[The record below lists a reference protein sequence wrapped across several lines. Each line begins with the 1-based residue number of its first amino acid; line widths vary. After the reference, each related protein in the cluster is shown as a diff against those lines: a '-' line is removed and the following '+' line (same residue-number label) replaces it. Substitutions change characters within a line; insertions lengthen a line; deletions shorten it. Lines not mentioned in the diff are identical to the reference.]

1 MESKKIELI
10 KKVKALADRGVGGEK
25 EDAAK
30 LLEKLM
36 KKYGIEEADISE
48 DIEEIQSFSYHG
60 EFEHRLLL
68 QIFYKH
74 FPDITENRGRVRT
87 LPYGKGSRSTFFI
100 SCTIAQG
107 IEIAIE
113 FDFYR
118 ELWKEEVNF
127 FYQAFLAKHDIYPQE
142 AYEHPSELSL
152 KDSYRMKMMM
162 EGLSDKTLR
171 PRICNINSYSSNG
184 I

>member
-74 FPDITENRGRVRT
+74 FPDIRGRVRT

-100 SCTIAQG
+100 SCTKAQG

-113 FDFYR
+113 FDFCR

-127 FYQAFLAKHDIYPQE
+127 FYQAFITKHDIYPQK

-152 KDSYRMKMMM
+152 KDSYRMAMMM
-162 EGLSDKTLR
+162 QGLSDKTLR
-171 PRICNINSYSSNG
+171 PRISNINSYSSNG

>member
-48 DIEEIQSFSYHG
+48 DIEETQSFSYHG

-74 FPDITENRGRVRT
+74 FPDIRSRVRT
-87 LPYGKGSRSTFFI
+87 LRHGKGSRSTFFI
-100 SCTIAQG
+100 SCTKAQG

-127 FYQAFLAKHDIYPQE
+127 FYQAFITKHDIYPQK
-142 AYEHPSELSL
+142 AYENPSELSL
-152 KDSYRMKMMM
+152 EDSYRMIMMM
-162 EGLSDKTLR
+162 QGLSDKTLR
-171 PRICNINSYSSNG
+171 QRICSSNSYSSNG
-184 I
+184 V

>member
-74 FPDITENRGRVRT
+74 FPDIADSGRVRT
-87 LPYGKGSRSTFFI
+87 LPYGKGSRSTFLI
-100 SCTIAQG
+100 SCTKAQG

-127 FYQAFLAKHDIYPQE
+127 FYQAFITKHDIYPQE

-152 KDSYRMKMMM
+152 KDSYRMQMMM
-162 EGLSDKTLR
+162 KGLSDKTLR

>member
-60 EFEHRLLL
+60 EFERRLLL

-74 FPDITENRGRVRT
+74 FPDIRSRVRT
-87 LPYGKGSRSTFFI
+87 LPYGKGSRSTFLV
-100 SCTIAQG
+100 SCTKAQG

-127 FYQAFLAKHDIYPQE
+127 FYKAFLHKHDIFPQE
-142 AYEHPSELSL
+142 AHEHPSELSL

>member
-1 MESKKIELI
+1 MESNKIELI

-48 DIEEIQSFSYHG
+48 DIEELHYFSYHG
-60 EFEHRLLL
+60 YFERKLLV
-68 QIFYKH
+68 QVFYKH
-74 FPDITENRGRVRT
+74 FPDIRERSGRVRV
-87 LPYGKGSRSTFFI
+87 LPYGKGSRSTYVI
-100 SCTIAQG
+100 KCTKAQK
-107 IEIAIE
+107 IEIDIE

-118 ELWKEEVNF
+118 ELWKEEVEF
-127 FYQAFLAKHDIYPQE
+127 FFGAFIQKHDIYPQDSWASAE
-142 AYEHPSELSL
+142 TLSH
-152 KDSYRMKMMM
+152 DDFYRMVMLMQ
-162 EGLSDKTLR
+162 GLSDKTLQQ
-171 PRICNINSYSSNG
+171 RICSINSYSSNG